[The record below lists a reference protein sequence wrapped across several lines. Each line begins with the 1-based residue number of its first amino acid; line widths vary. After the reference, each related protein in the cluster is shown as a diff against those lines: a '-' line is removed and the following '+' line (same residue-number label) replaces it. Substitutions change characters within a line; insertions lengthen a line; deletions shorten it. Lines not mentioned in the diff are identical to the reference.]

1 MYRIFYP
8 PGQQKVVAAERWLLV
23 IVYAKTTFFEP
34 LYHVRFTELFDF
46 FVRLLLLLFFCLFIC
61 IYLFIY
67 LSTAVDV
74 LQTLFLLSETR
85 SNHGYSFR
93 KTLSKKGKGGFG

>member
-1 MYRIFYP
+1 MYRIFCP
-8 PGQQKVVAAERWLLV
+8 PGQQKVVAAERWPLV

-46 FVRLLLLLFFCLFIC
+46 FVCLLLLLLFFCLFIC
-61 IYLFIY
+61 
-67 LSTAVDV
+67 LSREHTAVDG
-74 LQTLFLLSETR
+74 LQTLFLLRETR

-93 KTLSKKGKGGFG
+93 KNLSKKGKGGFG